1 MGSFL
6 DQRLVIGST
15 HTKEYFISKPN
26 HFITFF
32 TAVPPKPA
40 CDQVYNLFH
49 PFDPS
54 ASRIEPL
61 ISPQF
66 AQIPAVSVPRYH
78 RFPLG
83 DGQSHLLNKVFTDNP
98 ELFVSQPG
106 NFRSQSRPGLVQRDS
121 NLSTVSLVSSDSSDS
136 PRGGTEFDAG
146 MSKFLLGGAILL
158 FKKVLQDI
166 R

>member
-1 MGSFL
+1 MQTQS
-6 DQRLVIGST
+6 
-15 HTKEYFISKPN
+15 
-26 HFITFF
+26 FITFF

-40 CDQVYNLFH
+40 CNQVYNLFH

-61 ISPQF
+61 ITPQF

-83 DGQSHLLNKVFTDNP
+83 DGQSHLLNKVFADNP
-98 ELFVSQPG
+98 ELFVSPPG

-146 MSKFLLGGAILL
+146 MSKFLLGGAVLV